1 MSEMVVM
8 NLAKDAILLVLLVS
22 APALLLGLLI
32 GLIVS
37 VFQAVTS
44 IQEMTL
50 ALIPKILAV
59 FVAMLVF
66 GPWIIRLLTAYAHQ
80 IIMNIPYFVR

>member
-1 MSEMVVM
+1 MTEMVVLK
-8 NLAKDAILLVLLVS
+8 LAKDAVLLVLLVS
-22 APALLLGLLI
+22 APALLLGLII
-32 GLIVS
+32 GLLVS

-59 FVAMLVF
+59 FAALLFF
-66 GPWIIRLLTAYAHQ
+66 GPWIIRLLTTYAYQ
-80 IIMNIPYFVR
+80 IFYNIPQFVR

>member
-1 MSEMVVM
+1 MVLK
-8 NLAKDAILLVLLVS
+8 LAKDAITLVLLVT
-22 APALLLGLLI
+22 APALLFGLVV
-32 GLIVS
+32 GLVVS

-59 FVAMLVF
+59 FLALLLF
-66 GPWIIRLLTAYAHQ
+66 GPWSIRLLTSYAYQ
-80 IIMNIPYFVR
+80 LISSIPQVVH